1 MTPPTDCP
9 APLAEFFPEAEFIAE
24 IGEGA
29 YGEVWLGRFPGGAWR
44 AVKFVAGDGERAERE
59 RRALRLLRSLA
70 DPAAPDA
77 PLHPALMPVADL
89 REGPGAFAYSMPVA
103 DSLRPNWRD
112 DPAQYRPRTL
122 AAELTGR
129 RALPLGECLDLAE
142 ALGSGLAYLQR
153 HCLVHRDLKPSNVL
167 FLEGRPVLADF
178 GLLADTR
185 EAESVVGTPAYVPK
199 EQHGAFPADIYS
211 LGVLLSVASTGRSAG
226 EVGLAPVDESDRFHP
241 LFPRWLDLLRRCTD
255 SVPARRPQTAEG
267 FLKEL
272 HALREA
278 PARPRWGWR
287 LLLAVLVFGA
297 IAGAVV
303 GIRHGHRPLPPAQV
317 PAPVPV
323 PAPASEPPAPVPPS
337 DGQLYISRNMADDG
351 AFLQLFTDRIRVG
364 LPLHGF
370 AAEDACLLL
379 VLPPDDPAYDPA
391 AGSHVVLLPRIGPPP
406 YDPAC
411 DPDTCWNGPVPWRLC
426 PLVPADAS
434 NTPPSVA
441 DAPAFPD
448 GAPHLARTTHAA
460 IAILPDDVPYPE
472 AVFLL
477 CEPVWAWEQRL
488 AELPE
493 ATLEDLRDLWWNSC
507 EHPRSER
514 ESLRDRIWMEQTI
527 TPLIGGETSPQS
539 SHDPRSAELRRYGF

>member
-1 MTPPTDCP
+1 MPPPDIP
-9 APLAEFFPEAEFIAE
+9 QSLSELFPGASFAAKIAS
-24 IGEGA
+24 GA
-29 YGEVWLGRFPGGAWR
+29 YGEVWLARFPDGTWR
-44 AVKFVAGDGERAERE
+44 AVKYVAGNSARADRE

-70 DPAAPDA
+70 DPAAADA

-89 REGPGAFAYSMPVA
+89 RESPGAFAYSMLLA
-103 DSLRPNWRD
+103 DSLRPNWMD
-112 DPAQYRPRTL
+112 DPAQYRPHTL
-122 AAELTGR
+122 AAELTAR

-167 FLEGRPVLADF
+167 YLEGRPVLADF

-185 EAESVVGTPAYVPK
+185 EADSVVGTPGYVPR
-199 EQHGAFPADIYS
+199 EQHGEFPADIFS
-211 LGVLLSVASTGRSAG
+211 LGVLLSVASTGRSAR
-226 EVGLAPVDESDRFHP
+226 EVGLAPADESDRLHP

-255 SVPARRPQTAEG
+255 SVPTRRPQTAEG

-272 HALREA
+272 HALGEA

-287 LLLAVLVFGA
+287 LLLAILVLGA
-297 IAGAVV
+297 IAGAVF
-303 GIRHGHRPLPPAQV
+303 GIRHGHRPLPPGTT
-317 PAPVPV
+317 PAPVP
-323 PAPASEPPAPVPPS
+323 PPAGELPTPVPPS
-337 DGQLYISRNMADDG
+337 DGQLYISRDMAEDG

-364 LPLHGF
+364 LPMHGF
-370 AAEDACLLL
+370 TAEDACLLL
-379 VLPPDDPAYDPA
+379 VLPPDDPDYDPS

-406 YDPAC
+406 YAPVC

-434 NTPPSVA
+434 NTPPSVL

-448 GAPHLARTTHAA
+448 GAPHLARTSCAA
-460 IAILPDDVPYPE
+460 IAMLPGDVPYPE

-477 CEPVWAWEQRL
+477 CEPVWAWEHRL

-493 ATLEDLRDLWWNSC
+493 ATFAALRQLWWDGC
-507 EHPRSER
+507 ERGRNER
-514 ESLRDRIWMEQTI
+514 ES
-527 TPLIGGETSPQS
+527 PLLQDFKRPLPL
-539 SHDPRSAELRRYGF
+539 D